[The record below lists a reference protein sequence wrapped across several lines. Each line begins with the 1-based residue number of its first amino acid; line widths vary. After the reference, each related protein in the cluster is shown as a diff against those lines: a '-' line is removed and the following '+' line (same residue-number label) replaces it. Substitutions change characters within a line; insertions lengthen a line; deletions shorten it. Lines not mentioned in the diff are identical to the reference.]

1 MRHALLHGK
10 HPFDGI
16 TELIMELLKD
26 EAIPIEGLEET
37 IKLRRR
43 IAHDTERVGERIL
56 DLLCLLLLGTG
67 VEARQKTHE
76 GEVKAKS
83 CHHKGAY
90 LGVQLRVS
98 RPEALA
104 EELRGLCSS
113 FPRRDPH
120 TLCSKSTLSYP

>member
-1 MRHALLHGK
+1 MRHALVHGK
-10 HPFDGI
+10 HPFDRV

-26 EAIPIEGLEET
+26 EAIPIERLEET

-43 IAHDTERVGERIL
+43 IAHDTERVGERSL
-56 DLLCLLLLGTG
+56 DLLCLLPLGTG
-67 VEARQKTHE
+67 AEAREETHE

-90 LGVQLRVS
+90 LGVQPRAS

-104 EELRGLCSS
+104 EDLRGLCSS
-113 FPRRDPH
+113 FARQDPH
-120 TLCSKSTLSYP
+120 TLCSKSTLSHP